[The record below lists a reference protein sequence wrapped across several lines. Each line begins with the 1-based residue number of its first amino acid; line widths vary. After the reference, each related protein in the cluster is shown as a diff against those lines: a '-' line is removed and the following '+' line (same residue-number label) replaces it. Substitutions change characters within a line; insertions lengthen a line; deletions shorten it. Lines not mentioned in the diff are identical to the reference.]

1 MVILMVMRV
10 SQTVVLLAFAAVV
23 ASPVIASG
31 PSSVTVIDD
40 FRDSHGT
47 AVIGT
52 RWESF
57 TDRVMGGRSD
67 MSAGIVRDDGR
78 NVLRMSG
85 RVSLENN
92 GGFIQVRLPL
102 AASGTLDA
110 GAYDGVILEVRT
122 GAGEYSIHLRDDR
135 TRLPWAYYRHSID
148 AGDDWTVV
156 RLPFREFDSEGM
168 LVSRAPNAGRLRS
181 IAVVA
186 TGDNAAALIEV
197 RSIGLYRHDS

>member
-1 MVILMVMRV
+1 MQIRKRV
-10 SQTVVLLAFAAVV
+10 AAFALAVAIGTPAFAV
-23 ASPVIASG
+23 G
-31 PSSVTVIDD
+31 PFPGTVIDD
-40 FRDSHGT
+40 FRDPSGL

-67 MSAGIVRDDGR
+67 MSAGIVPNDGR

-102 AASGTLDA
+102 AANGSFDA
-110 GAYDGVILEVRT
+110 AGYDGIVLEVRA
-122 GAGEYSIHLRDDR
+122 GAGEYFIHLRDDR
-135 TRLPWAYYRHSID
+135 SRLPWAYYRHPVA
-148 AGDDWTVV
+148 AGDEWTIV
-156 RLPFREFDSEGM
+156 RLPFAAFESDGM
-168 LVSRAPNAGRLRS
+168 LGSRAPNSRRLRS

-186 TGDNAAALIEV
+186 TGDNPAALIEV
-197 RSIGLYRHDS
+197 RSIALYRIDS